1 MIHRDD
7 GASPWTQL
15 DLTGVGMT
23 PPDPRTNEETQGR
36 DWLLFAAAAH
46 RGEAFLRW
54 SQLTAVAEF
63 LEITLGR
70 LADLID
76 GGEDQRDLFDPWT
89 VTIEEVAIVFALP
102 AFQAKALAGE
112 AVAATDRLPSTAALL
127 RDGVIDPA
135 VFTTV
140 VDRTDI
146 VDDRETLHTIDHSLA
161 RSLSEAGHISV
172 TAASRIAD
180 RIVETHDT
188 DAVKRRYEKKNR
200 KKNVTHRDY
209 PDGLG
214 GLHVTADAEETRL
227 AQEAVNVLA
236 AACCPNDPRT
246 IGQRRSAAAIARLRR
261 LPFTCACAAKEACTA
276 ELDEQQISQRQAA
289 IVIHA
294 VCQKST
300 LAGENALPAHLDGHG
315 PIRAA
320 HVRELAQRPDAIVRD
335 LDLDDLHTSLDHTI
349 PDCDTTGRTT
359 RERDTSAGRDAAT
372 GSHTTRDHSTEY
384 DNTGDGSTTEHT
396 DTAEEHAAPG
406 RDNAVGDDPR
416 PTVGTIPAEGHGAD
430 AEEAAEGEPE
440 EVATSPSSASG
451 TSASATDTGLSTP
464 RRHRLFPEHP
474 AAPEHLTTLEH
485 LATPGRLMRID
496 NTSRAADPYRPTATL
511 DALVRALFGTCT
523 LPGCEHPAWS
533 CHLDHI
539 AEFDHRCPAS
549 GGPTCLCNLAP
560 KCLKHHLLKTHLG
573 ATNPAKGWVDD
584 LWIDPD
590 DGTPRTSITV
600 HGITVDTRAPNRW
613 LLPQLKHL
621 RCGHHR
627 MPEPENRRESGR
639 EPNHPSSPDDP
650 RPPAGGGIQAVT
662 AYKHAWRRAARA
674 RLRRARA
681 HADRDLGP
689 PPF

>member
-7 GASPWTQL
+7 GASPWARL

-23 PPDPRTNEETQGR
+23 PPDPGTDERTQGQG
-36 DWLLFAAAAH
+36 WLLFAAAAH

-70 LADLID
+70 LADLIE

-102 AFQAKALAGE
+102 IAQAKALVSE

-127 RDGVIDPA
+127 RDGIIDPA

-146 VDDRETLHTIDHSLA
+146 VDERAPLTAVDHDLA
-161 RSLSEAGHISV
+161 EALAEAGHLSAK
-172 TAASRIAD
+172 AASKTAD
-180 RIVETHDT
+180 RIVEIHDT

-214 GLHVTADAEETRL
+214 GLHITADAEETRL

-246 IGQRRSAAAIARLRR
+246 IGQRRSAAAIACLRR

-276 ELDEQQISQRQAA
+276 ELDEQQVSQRQAA

-300 LAGENALPAHLDGHG
+300 LDGENDLPAHLDGHG
-315 PIRAA
+315 PISAA

-335 LDLDDLHTSLDHTI
+335 LDLDAL
-349 PDCDTTGRTT
+349 
-359 RERDTSAGRDAAT
+359 RDTESIRD
-372 GSHTTRDHSTEY
+372 
-384 DNTGDGSTTEHT
+384 T
-396 DTAEEHAAPG
+396 DIAELSGP
-406 RDNAVGDDPR
+406 P
-416 PTVGTIPAEGHGAD
+416 
-430 AEEAAEGEPE
+430 EPL
-440 EVATSPSSASG
+440 V
-451 TSASATDTGLSTP
+451 
-464 RRHRLFPEHP
+464 
-474 AAPEHLTTLEH
+474 
-485 LATPGRLMRID
+485 RIE
-496 NTSRAADPYRPTATL
+496 NTSRPGDRYRPTAALDTL
-511 DALVRALFGTCT
+511 ARAVFGTCT

-533 CHLDHI
+533 CHLDHVT
-539 AEFDHRCPAS
+539 EFDHRYPAS

-573 ATNPAKGWVDD
+573 ATNPTKGWVDD
-584 LWIDPD
+584 LWIDPA
-590 DGTPRTSITV
+590 DGTPWTSITV
-600 HGITVDTRAPNRW
+600 HGITVDTRAPNQW
-613 LLPQLKHL
+613 LLPQLENL
-621 RCGHHR
+621 RCRHQTLAPPGFK
-627 MPEPENRRESGR
+627 PESI
-639 EPNHPSSPDDP
+639 PNLSPPPNDP
-650 RPPAGGGIQAVT
+650 RPPAGGGIHAVT

-674 RLRRARA
+674 RLRRARERV
-681 HADRDLGP
+681 DRDLGP